1 MILSENHL
9 MIREMARQF
18 AEKEL
23 TREVLDEAEATNS
36 FRKSVLDHMVQAG
49 LTSIKI
55 PEEYGGQGG
64 DNLSFVIALEE
75 VCRKSAVAGIYMSNP
90 NSLGSGPLLINGTE
104 EQKRYYIPKLAT
116 LEKRMCFALS
126 EPGAGSDAGS
136 IITRAVRDGDS
147 YVISGS
153 KCFISGATIA
163 DYAVVFAKTDPEQG
177 VRGISAFIVD
187 LKLPGVILGKPERKM
202 GLIGY
207 PIGDIVLE
215 DVRVPAENM
224 LGEENRG
231 FTNAMKTLDGGRLGV
246 AATALGVAQG
256 CLDEAVK
263 FAKERK
269 QFDRPIAKFQ
279 AISFMLAEMATKIAA
294 ARELVYAAAAKKD
307 AGEPDSAVYASMA
320 KFFTAEACNEIAGK
334 ALQIHGGYGYVK
346 DYDIE
351 RKYRD
356 CRVFTIF
363 EGSSQVQ
370 QMVISRQLLK

>member
-269 QFDRPIAKFQ
+269 QFGRPIAKFQ
-279 AISFMLAEMATKIAA
+279 AISFMLADMATKIAA

>member
-64 DNLSFVIALEE
+64 DNLSCVIALEE

-269 QFDRPIAKFQ
+269 QFGRPIAKFQ

>member
-18 AEKEL
+18 VEKEL

-269 QFDRPIAKFQ
+269 QFGRPIAKFQ

>member
-269 QFDRPIAKFQ
+269 QFGRPIAKFQ
-279 AISFMLAEMATKIAA
+279 AISFMLAEMATTIAA

>member
-1 MILSENHL
+1 
-9 MIREMARQF
+9 
-18 AEKEL
+18 
-23 TREVLDEAEATNS
+23 
-36 FRKSVLDHMVQAG
+36 
-49 LTSIKI
+49 
-55 PEEYGGQGG
+55 
-64 DNLSFVIALEE
+64 
-75 VCRKSAVAGIYMSNP
+75 
-90 NSLGSGPLLINGTE
+90 
-104 EQKRYYIPKLAT
+104 
-116 LEKRMCFALS
+116 MCFALS

-269 QFDRPIAKFQ
+269 QFGRPIAKFQ
-279 AISFMLAEMATKIAA
+279 AISFMLAERATKIAA

>member
-9 MIREMARQF
+9 MIRELARQF

-269 QFDRPIAKFQ
+269 QFGRPIAKFQ

>member
-36 FRKSVLDHMVQAG
+36 FRESVLDHMVQAG

-269 QFDRPIAKFQ
+269 QFGRPIAKFQ

-334 ALQIHGGYGYVK
+334 ALQIHGGYGYIK

>member
-126 EPGAGSDAGS
+126 GPGAGSDAGS

-269 QFDRPIAKFQ
+269 QFGRPIAKFQ

>member
-269 QFDRPIAKFQ
+269 QFGRPIAKFQ

-334 ALQIHGGYGYVK
+334 ALQIHGGYVK

>member
-187 LKLPGVILGKPERKM
+187 LKLPGIILGKPERKM

-269 QFDRPIAKFQ
+269 QFGRPIAKFQ

>member
-1 MILSENHL
+1 MRLSENHL

-269 QFDRPIAKFQ
+269 QFGRPIAKFQ